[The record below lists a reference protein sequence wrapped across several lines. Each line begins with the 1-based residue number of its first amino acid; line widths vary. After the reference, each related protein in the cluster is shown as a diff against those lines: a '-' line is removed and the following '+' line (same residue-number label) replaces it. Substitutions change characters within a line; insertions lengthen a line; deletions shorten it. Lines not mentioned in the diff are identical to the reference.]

1 MEPATNSW
9 KENKSNSCCSQ
20 AEAEAVGR
28 GWRIETPASSTT
40 FWSVWPHWAV
50 LNHFGQLL
58 RSPTQSQKLVFLGTS
73 KKILRKI
80 EKNQINQLELK
91 TQIKQFGLLLCQPLT
106 NIDLIPLKEN
116 LHYYRGKNFS
126 GQHLGVFLI
135 SRAIFSF
142 ASSGHP
148 VLKKLKE
155 EGTETSERQPTMILT
170 KKSKSWK
177 RKFVFCFEKKKQ
189 FGSNLRKLSS
199 WIRPFLVM

>member
-1 MEPATNSW
+1 M
-9 KENKSNSCCSQ
+9 
-20 AEAEAVGR
+20 
-28 GWRIETPASSTT
+28 
-40 FWSVWPHWAV
+40 
-50 LNHFGQLL
+50 
-58 RSPTQSQKLVFLGTS
+58 VFLGTS

-170 KKSKSWK
+170 KKIEILKTEIC
-177 RKFVFCFEKKKQ
+177 VLKKKTVRIQ
-189 FGSNLRKLSS
+189 FEEAVILDQTVSGYVMLRCS
-199 WIRPFLVM
+199 PGGVVG

>member
-1 MEPATNSW
+1 MAQYW
-9 KENKSNSCCSQ
+9 C
-20 AEAEAVGR
+20 AGFF
-28 GWRIETPASSTT
+28 SSLC
-40 FWSVWPHWAV
+40 FN
-50 LNHFGQLL
+50 L
-58 RSPTQSQKLVFLGTS
+58 
-73 KKILRKI
+73 I
-80 EKNQINQLELK
+80 
-91 TQIKQFGLLLCQPLT
+91 CQPLT

-170 KKSKSWK
+170 KKIEILKTEIC
-177 RKFVFCFEKKKQ
+177 VLKKKNSSDPIW
-189 FGSNLRKLSS
+189 GSCHPGSDRFWLCDVAMFPWRRGWMIGMVLLVLSS
-199 WIRPFLVM
+199 SPSPLPRAKVI